1 MNNVIYAAIYFCVT
15 LGAFLLGKYVFPKA
29 TQYGT
34 NILENLEKMDMISKW
49 ADKFVVWAREFMK
62 SKTGEEKMA
71 AVVDELK
78 EIADEAGLNMT
89 EDQLKA
95 IAQSAYEAMKAGE
108 AANAATPLEAVTA
121 TPETTVVINTG
132 TAAIATDN
140 VPEDALKENPDGTVN
155 VYDSAGKKVGTMPK
169 EEAEAAASNVSAVVI
184 EK

>member
-1 MNNVIYAAIYFCVT
+1 MLSDWAA
-15 LGAFLLGKYVFPKA
+15 
-29 TQYGT
+29 
-34 NILENLEKMDMISKW
+34 E
-49 ADKFVVWAREFMK
+49 FVVWAREFLK

-71 AVVDELK
+71 AVVDKLK
-78 EIADEAGLNMT
+78 EIADEAGLNVT

-108 AANAATPLEAVTA
+108 TATAVTPLEAVTA
-121 TPETTVVINTG
+121 TPAATVVINTG

-169 EEAEAAASNVSAVVI
+169 EEAEAAASNVSAVVV
-184 EK
+184 EQ